1 MPLKYRPLVLAV
13 LDGWGI
19 APKNRGN
26 AIMLAKTPT
35 WDKLLMTYPSVT
47 LQASGESVG
56 LPWGEMGNSEVGHTN
71 IGAGKIIYRD
81 LPRINRAILDGSF
94 FEKPAFKDAAAHVRG
109 TKGSLHIVG
118 LVSSG
123 GIHSFNEHSYALIE
137 LAAKEGVREVF
148 LHVILDGRDTPHNS
162 GETFVAKLEAKL
174 KETKVGQIAS
184 IAGRFWAMDRDNH
197 WDRIQKAYRAMAEGV
212 ADETY
217 SNALAAI
224 RASYARGVYD
234 EEFVPTVI
242 TTADG
247 KPRGTVKDGDSVI
260 YFNFRSDRAR
270 ELTKAF
276 VLPGFTK
283 FERPQLKNL
292 DFVTMTEY
300 EQNLPVTVAF
310 PPEMVSVP
318 FAKVMSDIGEPQLHA
333 AETEKYA
340 HVTFFFNGGREE
352 PYTGEARILVPSP
365 SVSSYDQK
373 PDMSAR
379 EVTDRVVKE
388 IAAGTYGFVVLNYA
402 NADMVGHTGNIMAT
416 TKAVETI
423 DAQLERLASAV
434 LAAGGVLAITA
445 DHGNA
450 EEKLNLT
457 TGFINKEH
465 TSNPVPF
472 VLVGKDWEG
481 HGRETPDLSTVTP
494 SGMLADIAPTLLDL
508 EGLPVPPEMTGRSFL
523 RLLSL

>member
-13 LDGWGI
+13 LDGWGV

-26 AIMLAKTPT
+26 AIMLAKTPN
-35 WDKLLMTYPSVT
+35 WDKLVTTYPTVT

-94 FEKPAFKDAAAHVRG
+94 FEKQAFKDAIAHVRD
-109 TKGSLHIVG
+109 TNGSLHIMG
-118 LVSSG
+118 LMSSG

-137 LAAKEGVREVF
+137 MAVKEGLHNVF

-162 GETFVAKLEAKL
+162 GEAFVVKLEAKL
-174 KETKVGQIAS
+174 KEVKVGQIAS

-197 WDRIQKAYRAMAEGV
+197 WDRIQKAYSAIAQGV
-212 ADETY
+212 SDE
-217 SNALAAI
+217 SFNDPLGAI

-247 KPRGTVKDGDSVI
+247 KPRGVVKDGDSVI

-276 VLPGFTK
+276 VLPSFTK
-283 FERPQLKNL
+283 FERSELKNL

-300 EQNLPVTVAF
+300 EQNLPVVVAF
-310 PPEMVSVP
+310 PPEIVSVP
-318 FAKVMSDIGEPQLHA
+318 LAKVLSDVGEKQLHA

-352 PYTGEARILVPSP
+352 PFEGETRALVPSP

-379 EVTDRVVKE
+379 EVADRVVKE
-388 IAAGTYGFVVLNYA
+388 IAAGTYGFIIMNFA

-416 TKAVETI
+416 IKAVETI
-423 DAQLERLASAV
+423 DEQLGRISSAV
-434 LAAGGVLAITA
+434 LTAGGVLAVTA

-450 EEKLNLT
+450 EEKLQLT

-481 HGRETPDLSTVTP
+481 RGRETADLSTVTS
-494 SGMLADIAPTLLDL
+494 SGMLADIAPTLLEL
-508 EGLPVPPEMTGRSFL
+508 EGLPIPPEMTGRSFL
-523 RLLSL
+523 KFL

>member
-1 MPLKYRPLVLAV
+1 MPLKFRPLVLAV

-35 WDKLLMTYPSVT
+35 WDRLLTTYPSVT

-71 IGAGKIIYRD
+71 IGAGKIIFRD
-81 LPRINRAILDGSF
+81 LPRINRAILDGTF
-94 FEKPAFKDAAAHVRG
+94 YEKPAFRQAIEHVQK

-118 LVSSG
+118 LMSSG
-123 GIHSFNEHSYALIE
+123 GIHSFNEHSYALLE
-137 LAAKEGVREVF
+137 LAAREHLGSVYV
-148 LHVILDGRDTPHNS
+148 HVILDGRDTPHNS

-174 KETKVGQIAS
+174 KELQCGQIAS
-184 IAGRFWAMDRDNH
+184 VAGRFWAMDRDNR
-197 WDRIQKAYRAMAEGV
+197 WDRIEKAYRAMAQGV
-212 ADETY
+212 SDERFPD
-217 SNALAAI
+217 ALTAI
-224 RASYARGVYD
+224 RSSYARGVYD
-234 EEFVPTVI
+234 EELVPTVI
-242 TTADG
+242 TTSEG
-247 KPRGTVKDGDSVI
+247 KPRGTVQNGDSVV

-283 FERPQLKNL
+283 FERPQIRDL

-310 PPEMVSVP
+310 PPEIVSVP
-318 FAKVMSDIGEPQLHA
+318 FAKVISDVGEQQLHA

-340 HVTFFFNGGREE
+340 HVTFFFNGGKEE
-352 PYTGEARILVPSP
+352 PFPGETRVLVPSP

-379 EVTDRVVKE
+379 DITDRVVKE
-388 IAAGTYGFVVLNYA
+388 ITAGTYAFIVLNYA
-402 NADMVGHTGNIMAT
+402 NADMVGHTGNISAT
-416 TKAVETI
+416 IKAVETI
-423 DAQLERLASAV
+423 DDQLDRLSSAV

-465 TSNPVPF
+465 TANPVPF
-472 VLVGKDWEG
+472 VLVCKEWEG
-481 HGRETPDLSTVTP
+481 RGRESSDLSSVTP
-494 SGMLADIAPTLLDL
+494 SGLLADVAPTLLEL

-523 RLLSL
+523 KLL

>member
-1 MPLKYRPLVLAV
+1 MPLKYRPLVLLV
-13 LDGWGI
+13 LDGWGV

-35 WDKLLMTYPSVT
+35 WDSLLTNYPCVT

-56 LPWGEMGNSEVGHTN
+56 LPWGEMGNSEVGHMN

-81 LPRINRAILDGSF
+81 LTRINRAILDGSF
-94 FEKPAFKDAAAHVRG
+94 FEKQAFKEASAHLRG
-109 TKGSLHIVG
+109 TKGRLHLVG
-118 LVSSG
+118 LMSSG

-137 LAAKEGVREVF
+137 LAAKEGIRDVF

-162 GETFVAKLEAKL
+162 GETFVAKLEAKM
-174 KETKVGQIAS
+174 KNMKVGQIAT

-197 WDRIQKAYRAMAEGV
+197 WDRIQKAYRAIAEGV
-212 ADETY
+212 SDETY
-217 SNALAAI
+217 QDPLGAI

-234 EEFVPTVI
+234 EELVPTVI
-242 TTADG
+242 TNAGGT
-247 KPRGTVKDGDSVI
+247 PRGTVKDGDSII

-276 VLPGFTK
+276 VLPGFSK
-283 FERPQLKNL
+283 FERPQIANL
-292 DFVTMTEY
+292 FFVTMTEY

-310 PPEMVSVP
+310 PPEIVSVP
-318 FAKVMSDIGEPQLHA
+318 LAKVFSDVGEQQLHA

-340 HVTFFFNGGREE
+340 HVTFFFNGGKEE
-352 PYTGEARILVPSP
+352 PFAGETRILVPSP

-373 PDMSAR
+373 PDMSVR
-379 EVTDRVVKE
+379 EITDRVVKE
-388 IAAGTYGFVVLNYA
+388 IAAGTYGFIVLNFA
-402 NADMVGHTGNIMAT
+402 NADMVGHTGNIVAT
-416 TKAVETI
+416 IKAIETI
-423 DAQLERLASAV
+423 DTQLERIVSAT
-434 LAAGGVLAITA
+434 LAAGGVVAVTA

-450 EEKLNLT
+450 EEKLHLT

-472 VLVGKDWEG
+472 LLVAKDREG
-481 HGRETPDLSTVTP
+481 RGRESSDLSSLTP
-494 SGMLADIAPTLLDL
+494 SGMLSDIAPTLLEL
-508 EGLPVPPEMTGRSFL
+508 EGLPIPPEMTGRSFL
-523 RLLSL
+523 KLL